1 MATLAD
7 RLDYVLGT
15 KAAGP
20 LEDHFGIR
28 TVNDLLR
35 HYPRKYS
42 DGMNVLG
49 EGEELEEGEHV
60 TFVDVISEARPGDMK
75 PQFDKKTKKIRKRKY
90 LRVTLGNR
98 RPKIT
103 ATFFNADWMLDK
115 LVEGTR
121 LMLSGEVGYFKGALQ
136 LTHPAFLVLE
146 SPSGKTIG
154 TKSLKTIASTSGAT
168 DDEEL
173 LSVFEREF
181 FPIYPA
187 NAKVQSWDI
196 YACVRQVL
204 DVLDPVAEPLPESF
218 LRQQKLISEDQAIRI
233 GPHRREGRRA

>member
-1 MATLAD
+1 MAVLTD
-7 RLDYVLGT
+7 RLDYVLGK

-20 LEDHFGIR
+20 LEEHFGIR

-42 DGMNVLG
+42 DGMTVLG

-60 TFVDVISEARPGDMK
+60 TFVDVITATKVGDMK
-75 PQFDKKTKKIRKRKY
+75 PRFDPKTKKMKKPKW
-90 LRVTLGNR
+90 LRVTLGHR
-98 RPKIT
+98 RPEVT
-103 ATFFNADWMLDK
+103 ATFFNAGYMIENLPKD
-115 LVEGTR
+115 TR
-121 LMLSGEVGYFKGALQ
+121 LMLSGEVKYFRGTMQ
-136 LTHPAFLVLE
+136 LSHPAFLVLE
-146 SPSGKTIG
+146 SPTGRQIG
-154 TKSLKTIASTSGAT
+154 TKSLKTIASMSGAT
-168 DDEEL
+168 DDEL

-204 DVLDPVAEPLPESF
+204 AVLDPIDEPLPE
-218 LRQQKLISEDQAIRI
+218 
-233 GPHRREGRRA
+233 P